1 VALVAGQGG
10 VAGGREGQGGQDQAG
25 QVEGRDRAADPG
37 LRRVQGGKQAYSERS
52 GDPLPG
58 VEQRVRVAELVG
70 AQGFGQGLE
79 QRVDDQA
86 DGDRAAG
93 QDERDQPQGRGRA
106 DQQQAEAGYGQGF
119 SRR

>member
-1 VALVAGQGG
+1 MGL
-10 VAGGREGQGGQDQAG
+10 GR
-25 QVEGRDRAADPG
+25 VEGG
-37 LRRVQGGKQAYSERS
+37 EQAYSERS

-79 QRVDDQA
+79 QRVDDQPN
-86 DGDRAAG
+86 GGRAAG
-93 QDERDQPQGRGRA
+93 QDERDQPLDVSVGV
-106 DQQQAEAGYGQGF
+106 